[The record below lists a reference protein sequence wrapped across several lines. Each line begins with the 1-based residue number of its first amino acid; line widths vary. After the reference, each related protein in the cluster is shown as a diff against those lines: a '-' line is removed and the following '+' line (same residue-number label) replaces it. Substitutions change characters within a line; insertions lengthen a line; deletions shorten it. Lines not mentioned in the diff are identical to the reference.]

1 MRLADRHGTP
11 ESEMPPRQM
20 LSLKNENLGERAGLS
35 TSISR
40 QSHSSAATESEAGIG
55 HKQIHQRYSHPR
67 KRSRQVKKRQ
77 VRLCLVDRL
86 QQFLKDRTDS

>member
-11 ESEMPPRQM
+11 ESELPPRQM
-20 LSLKNENLGERAGLS
+20 LSLKNENLEERAGLS